1 MSTQAIVSIYTEAT
15 PNPDTMKFVL
25 NRMLFPQ
32 KSADFPTL
40 EEARMASPLAATIF
54 ENFDFVNGVFIMN
67 NFVTVTKKT
76 DLEWFEIIPD
86 LREFIRN
93 YISNGGEIIDEQLLH
108 ENLSENSSIGANAIG
123 ENDSEVVIKIKEL
136 LAKYVQPAFEMD
148 GGTIVFRD
156 FQDGIVTLGMQGSCS
171 GCPSSTVTL
180 KSGIEGLMKRM
191 IPEVQSVEAEAL

>member
-1 MSTQAIVSIYTEAT
+1 MRVGIHTGPVVAGIVGVK
-15 PNPDTMKFVL
+15 KF
-25 NRMLFPQ
+25 Q
-32 KSADFPTL
+32 
-40 EEARMASPLAATIF
+40 
-54 ENFDFVNGVFIMN
+54 
-67 NFVTVTKKT
+67 
-76 DLEWFEIIPD
+76 
-86 LREFIRN
+86 
-93 YISNGGEIIDEQLLH
+93 YDEQLLH

-136 LAKYVQPAFEMD
+136 LAKYVQPAVEMD